1 MTGQERA
8 EIIAGQEELRGDI
21 KTLDAKLS
29 GSIGTLTARLDAHL
43 EKTTSET
50 KTLFAS
56 RREQTEKIHAIEV
69 DYVPRNQFEQHRSEN
84 REDHEKFAD
93 VIAKTQWRLAAISGG
108 ISLAAFLAG
117 WIVNAA
123 KAVH

>member
-21 KTLDAKLS
+21 RTLEAKVS
-29 GSIGTLTARLDAHL
+29 GSIDTLTARLNAHL
-43 EKTTSET
+43 EKTSAET

-69 DYVPRNQFEQHRSEN
+69 DYVPRHQFSLHQAEN
-84 REDHEKFAD
+84 REDHKSFAD
-93 VIAKTQWRLAAISGG
+93 LIGKAQWRLAMISGG
-108 ISLAAFLAG
+108 ISLGAFLAG
-117 WIVNAA
+117 LAV
-123 KAVH
+123 KAVFP